1 MMTVRIPRVLRV
13 RLHNNRH
20 IRAMREE
27 IGSRVRHSAIG
38 KIRRVVL
45 MGRRK
50 GVSLT
55 LVLLSRMRRSWLHRH
70 VVGGMV
76 GRRLSGFV
84 HARDGGILSVNQG
97 RVTHRA
103 HERRGG
109 RCTPG
114 RGDPGE

>member
-1 MMTVRIPRVLRV
+1 MVTVRIPRVLRV

-45 MGRRK
+45 MGRGK
-50 GVSLT
+50 GVTLT
-55 LVLLSRMRRSWLHRH
+55 LVLLSRMRRRSWLHRH

-84 HARDGGILSVNQG
+84 HARDGGILSVN
-97 RVTHRA
+97 
-103 HERRGG
+103 
-109 RCTPG
+109 
-114 RGDPGE
+114 